1 MQELVRGCAGRPK
14 PNTRSSMSM
23 CPALVRLLRSN
34 DGTWYVSEN
43 RQEHNH
49 GLSGTCGEKLHWPSH
64 RHIDKYRKDAVKQ
77 LRENN
82 VPLGKVYNIIGSMF
96 GRMENVPF
104 TKRPLRTLCGK
115 MGREQADHDVQKTMA
130 EFARLKTTD
139 PDFDYTVEV
148 DEDSRV
154 KTLIWSSGRSRH
166 QYHHFGDVVTFDMT
180 YKTNLYDMPFGLFV
194 GVNNHFQSII
204 LGGVLMREEKIESFV
219 WVFREFVWMM
229 GGKHPETILTDQARA
244 MEVAIRQWHV
254 LRKAKEQLGPYYTK
268 QSDFRAAFH
277 KVVNVMLTVDEF
289 ERAWHLL
296 LRQYNLENH
305 PYLIQVYECR
315 SKWAKP
321 FFSGKFCARQT
332 STQRSESANHMLKV
346 YVPPRS
352 PMHVF
357 MKQYEKLQHAR
368 ESEESFQERR
378 TKLGGVVLR
387 MNLPIEKDASR
398 VYTRVMFEVFG
409 KILYGSGSYKV
420 TELLPNKLYKAR
432 HVHGEPREKLYCI
445 DYQVR
450 VDDKGNSYNCECGLF
465 EHMGMLCYHAL
476 KVMLHLGVRK
486 ILQCRIKKRWTMD
499 ARDNL
504 PSHLQHY
511 QKDHGPPR
519 AATYRHSSLR
529 EATLAW
535 LDLGDRNIAAYD
547 YAMDALASLRP
558 GLVKLVEGK
567 DGKGHVD
574 QPLEFANSTVRGG
587 PSVDT
592 SDVVSVD
599 TGMPCNAKEPEKRL
613 RRGRPMT
620 ARDKPNYENSNRRTR
635 FCGLCRGRGHKR
647 TTCPKRGDAPTKA
660 RKEPTCSRCGL
671 LGHRR
676 TSCGKEI
683 TGVPVEHDDAMPCG

>member
-1 MQELVRGCAGRPK
+1 MEEIGVDVYRYGLRDAVLVTPPGFRSPIPNVSVPFESRSRARDLGIDSANMSYLALLSSFALDEEGAWDSRGGAVQSDTRSVDSSAAATAVEGSNDLSGEQDFIEHGVVESATRMDRPETDSDEPPPAWKKRPRIGVLPDSKECTVGRISALEESLTRYAKKKSDVVVDPVVGTKFDSLAEAYDFYNLFSWEVWFGIRYGKSRRNVKGSKCMQELVRGCAVSVRGFEASVDDDYEPPLSNQFIALLQGRPK

-96 GRMENVPF
+96 GRMEN
-104 TKRPLRTLCGK
+104 
-115 MGREQADHDVQKTMA
+115 
-130 EFARLKTTD
+130 
-139 PDFDYTVEV
+139 
-148 DEDSRV
+148 
-154 KTLIWSSGRSRH
+154 
-166 QYHHFGDVVTFDMT
+166 
-180 YKTNLYDMPFGLFV
+180 
-194 GVNNHFQSII
+194 
-204 LGGVLMREEKIESFV
+204 
-219 WVFREFVWMM
+219 
-229 GGKHPETILTDQARA
+229 
-244 MEVAIRQWHV
+244 
-254 LRKAKEQLGPYYTK
+254 
-268 QSDFRAAFH
+268 
-277 KVVNVMLTVDEF
+277 
-289 ERAWHLL
+289 
-296 LRQYNLENH
+296 
-305 PYLIQVYECR
+305 
-315 SKWAKP
+315 
-321 FFSGKFCARQT
+321 
-332 STQRSESANHMLKV
+332 
-346 YVPPRS
+346 
-352 PMHVF
+352 
-357 MKQYEKLQHAR
+357 
-368 ESEESFQERR
+368 
-378 TKLGGVVLR
+378 GGVVLR

-445 DYQVR
+445 DYQ
-450 VDDKGNSYNCECGLF
+450 
-465 EHMGMLCYHAL
+465 
-476 KVMLHLGVRK
+476 VMLHLGVRK